1 MPTIMQQYPVPPIK
15 GFHGLQEMV
24 ADAGELVVCV
34 APRSLEGPSHL
45 LWWVGVS
52 HQPTP
57 WAPQP
62 KVGRYEPPADLLGTF
77 KWGFTHLSIWVI
89 WQVAMATM

>member
-1 MPTIMQQYPVPPIK
+1 MLQYPVPPIK

-34 APRSLEGPSHL
+34 ARWSLEGPSHL

-52 HQPTP
+52 HQPTS
-57 WAPQP
+57 WAPQL

-77 KWGFTHLSIWVI
+77 EWGVPTYPYGSYGR
-89 WQVAMATM
+89 